1 MKPIVLIILVALMLS
16 ACSPTPEQLA
26 GPVQST
32 LAAMSTATPY
42 PTYTPNATNT
52 PYPTATPQPTVVITK
67 VVVQTPTPDTSND
80 DCIPMT
86 KMDYTDN
93 SRVAIML
100 QAYVAMLPGVRQVS
114 LTIPERLYK
123 NTLSQ
128 LYYVN
133 YIDDKD
139 GKIYSKRYIAYI
151 REFGW
156 SNGVFSID
164 GQCWVD
170 GPR

>member
-1 MKPIVLIILVALMLS
+1 MKQIVLIILVSLMIS
-16 ACSPTPEQLA
+16 SCSPTPEQLA

-42 PTYTPNATNT
+42 PTYTPGATYT
-52 PYPTATPQPTVVITK
+52 PYPTATPQPTVVVTQI
-67 VVVQTPTPDTSND
+67 VVQTPTPDISSSK
-80 DCIPMT
+80 CKPMT

-100 QAYVAMLPGVRQVS
+100 QAYVALLPGVRQVS
-114 LTIPERLYK
+114 YVIPEKLYN

-128 LYYVN
+128 IYYVS
-133 YIDDKD
+133 YIDDAD
-139 GKIYSKRYIAYI
+139 GKVYSKRYIAYI

-170 GPR
+170 GPQ